1 MNDHWAVHS
10 AVPVEGKMNHYPI
23 AWAVMLLNG
32 RRVERRD
39 GKEPSGSFFRS
50 RTSRSENERKRR
62 RTHVEE
68 ISRLARGMVGRE
80 LRMIEMKKEVN
91 ELCHRVGEV
100 VRYPL
105 EFEQGGKASPDS
117 PQPRNQP

>member
-10 AVPVEGKMNHYPI
+10 AVPVEDKMNHYPI

-32 RRVERRD
+32 RRVEQRD

-62 RTHVEE
+62 FALTLKR
-68 ISRLARGMVGRE
+68 SADSLAAWWD
-80 LRMIEMKKEVN
+80 
-91 ELCHRVGEV
+91 
-100 VRYPL
+100 
-105 EFEQGGKASPDS
+105 ASCT
-117 PQPRNQP
+117 

>member
-39 GKEPSGSFFRS
+39 GKEPSGSFFRIEDV
-50 RTSRSENERKRR
+50 TERKRA
-62 RTHVEE
+62 EE
-68 ISRLARGMVGRE
+68 TSHSR
-80 LRMIEMKKEVN
+80 
-91 ELCHRVGEV
+91 
-100 VRYPL
+100 
-105 EFEQGGKASPDS
+105 
-117 PQPRNQP
+117 